1 MPTEHQENLLKY
13 EQEKTEPEIS
23 LENARLCAD
32 LSRYWATG
40 DNEVVFWKR
49 KEIEI
54 LEAYYGEGQKKL
66 GMVFSVDSGGNVI
79 NIWSAQMSLMKREE
93 FNDDVIQDFM
103 EKVWLIGD
111 DLGDLVYFY
120 GNGKDGHGIYR
131 TSAGDMSF
139 EYAQKIADSLT
150 GFLSGGIGI
159 DAAVTL

>member
-1 MPTEHQENLLKY
+1 MDILENLNKRLTIDDGQICY
-13 EQEKTEPEIS
+13 GGERDIEEI
-23 LENARLCAD
+23 RK
-32 LSRYWATG
+32 LSPIPLPKDYIGFLRSISG
-40 DNEVVFWKR
+40 
-49 KEIEI
+49 
-54 LEAYYGEGQKKL
+54 GEDL

-111 DLGDLVYFY
+111 DLGELVFFY
-120 GNGKDGHGIYR
+120 GDGRDGHGIYR

-139 EYAQKIADSLT
+139 EYAEKIADSLT

-159 DAAVTL
+159 DVAVTL